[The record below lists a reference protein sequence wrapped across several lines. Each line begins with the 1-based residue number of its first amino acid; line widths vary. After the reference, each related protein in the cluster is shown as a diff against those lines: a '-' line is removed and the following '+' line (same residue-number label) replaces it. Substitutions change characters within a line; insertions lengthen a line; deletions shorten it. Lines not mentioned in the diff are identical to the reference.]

1 MTTSVFKS
9 RLDLMKKNIRNG
21 KYFGGREIIYTFHVI
36 EYQFRGLPHAHIVVP
51 LSDVP
56 DFCGCTSLR
65 KIVIPP
71 AVRRIKD
78 QAFDGC
84 MIVTNTVDAT
94 I

>member
-1 MTTSVFKS
+1 MYILPTARGS
-9 RLDLMKKNIRNG
+9 RR
-21 KYFGGREIIYTFHVI
+21 
-36 EYQFRGLPHAHIVVP
+36 
-51 LSDVP
+51 LSKA
-56 DFCGCTSLR
+56 FCGCTSLL

-78 QAFDGC
+78 QAFEGC